1 MDRLL
6 NLKDARNQP
15 IFQPTE
21 KKTIAFKEQILPYW
35 SQLCNEVSEAPAST
49 TATQQEAAEEKSAA
63 SSSLQGLFEKFKQKA
78 EEFLFKS
85 DSSGK
90 SDLNWLTGGLA
101 VDDSVPARSLATLKV
116 QLAQEL
122 KLFGLKFKQMEERRE
137 TVDEML

>member
-1 MDRLL
+1 MSTWKEPIIYGGGRARRTTTLQRPEAEGALL
-6 NLKDARNQP
+6 N
-15 IFQPTE
+15 
-21 KKTIAFKEQILPYW
+21 
-35 SQLCNEVSEAPAST
+35 
-49 TATQQEAAEEKSAA
+49 
-63 SSSLQGLFEKFKQKA
+63 G
-78 EEFLFKS
+78 

-137 TVDEML
+137 KRI